1 MGVTLGP
8 KVRNVVLENKYGS
21 PKIGNDGVAN
31 ATNDVA
37 EDGTAC
43 AMAIT
48 QAIFTEGCKSVAAGM
63 NEMDL
68 RRGASTIAFEGYST
82 QMGSSSRVELHLSH
96 LRVLT
101 ARSKVFITSSD
112 SLSSYKLKK

>member
-8 KVRNVVLENKYGS
+8 KGKNVVLENKCGS
-21 PKIGNDGVAN
+21 PKIGNDG
-31 ATNDVA
+31 
-37 EDGTAC
+37 
-43 AMAIT
+43 
-48 QAIFTEGCKSVAAGM
+48 SVVAGM

-96 LRVLT
+96 LRVPT
-101 ARSKVFITSSD
+101 ARSKVFITSGD